1 MRYLHLTSYG
11 LTILGF
17 ATLLAAVAFDLNP
30 TIQLAGLMLALAGV
44 VKIVV
49 VYLWT
54 YVANLG
60 SDQHE
65 PTPPT

>member
-17 ATLLAAVAFDLNP
+17 ATLIAAIAFDLNP

-44 VKIVV
+44 VKIAV

-54 YVANLG
+54 HIANLG

>member
-1 MRYLHLTSYG
+1 MHYLRLTSHG
-11 LTILGF
+11 ITILGF
-17 ATLLAAVAFDLNP
+17 VTLIAAIAFDLSASV
-30 TIQLAGLMLALAGV
+30 QLAGLMLALAGV

-54 YVANLG
+54 HVANLG

-65 PTPPT
+65 PIPPT

>member
-1 MRYLHLTSYG
+1 MRFLHLTSNG
-11 LTILGF
+11 ITIIGIVTLVAALALDLG
-17 ATLLAAVAFDLNP
+17 AAV
-30 TIQLAGLMLALAGV
+30 QLTGLMVALAGV

-54 YVANLG
+54 HVAHLG

-65 PTPPT
+65 PIPPS

>member
-17 ATLLAAVAFDLNP
+17 ATLIVALAFDLNAA
-30 TIQLAGLMLALAGV
+30 IQLAGLMLALAGV

-54 YVANLG
+54 HVANLG